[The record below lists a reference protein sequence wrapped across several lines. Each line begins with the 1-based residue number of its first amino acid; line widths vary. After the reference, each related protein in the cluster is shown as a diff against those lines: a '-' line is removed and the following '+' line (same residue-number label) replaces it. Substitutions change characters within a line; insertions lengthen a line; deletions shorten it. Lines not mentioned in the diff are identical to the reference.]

1 MNLLLVI
8 LRKIWVSRS
17 RCFQTGNRHFQT
29 LFELSFIFE
38 ETIFFGKLN
47 QNIKSY
53 VRYDLSVSRTRP
65 GSETEQPSV
74 TQKPSTP
81 TNATRGRSNQQ
92 EKSTTWAFSF
102 DRATPS
108 FLSKRI
114 SGNQGAVRFQGF
126 PDIGGFVMIH
136 IVMHHTQRRARSTK
150 RKATNDSFDIFRFTL
165 RNHANRMDDY
175 GSHILFQDMA
185 GTAKL
190 NAHVLTERLPLCEAS
205 CQTSFG
211 ACFSLKAS

>member
-114 SGNQGAVRFQGF
+114 SGNQGAVRFQRLSGYRGICYDPYRYASHAAKGSIDEKKGDQRLVRYF
-126 PDIGGFVMIH
+126 SIH
-136 IVMHHTQRRARSTK
+136 
-150 RKATNDSFDIFRFTL
+150 
-165 RNHANRMDDY
+165 
-175 GSHILFQDMA
+175 
-185 GTAKL
+185 
-190 NAHVLTERLPLCEAS
+190 AS
-205 CQTSFG
+205 
-211 ACFSLKAS
+211 KPR

>member
-29 LFELSFIFE
+29 LFHFRGNNLLWKIKTKATSDLICLCP
-38 ETIFFGKLN
+38 GRGPAPK
-47 QNIKSY
+47 QNK
-53 VRYDLSVSRTRP
+53 
-65 GSETEQPSV
+65 PSV

-114 SGNQGAVRFQGF
+114 SGNQGAVRFQRLSGYRGICYDPYRYASHAAKGSIDEKKGDQRLVRYF
-126 PDIGGFVMIH
+126 SIH
-136 IVMHHTQRRARSTK
+136 
-150 RKATNDSFDIFRFTL
+150 
-165 RNHANRMDDY
+165 
-175 GSHILFQDMA
+175 
-185 GTAKL
+185 
-190 NAHVLTERLPLCEAS
+190 AS
-205 CQTSFG
+205 
-211 ACFSLKAS
+211 KPR